1 MSLERLIR
9 EQVYKYKR
17 RQYLRK
23 STVDKI
29 SDSQFIV
36 FNMNKPSLN
45 KSIMRGQKSSVGR
58 ESINKSIRNVKLP
71 RRSSSRA
78 HRARSFYGAPV
89 NDIGGR
95 RFAGLVCIILAITL
109 ILTQCF
115 NGRAQHTMASQEG
128 LSTALE
134 ESVINTQKK
143 EVVVENKLLDSQ
155 EELAVRSQKD
165 SKKNTSTLQ
174 TYYES
179 IQNFNMEAKSLD
191 KLFDRAAKSKR
202 EYSQAL
208 AIWSIGKLQKST
220 DKEIYQM
227 IRKYDHEYMMK
238 NYPRYEEGE
247 SIYKQ
252 FVYDIKYFP
261 IPKYKKYEFKPSWQ
275 ERTLFEESDSYGID
289 IIDPKNTTGKTPVVS
304 MTEGVVEGLGWHE
317 IGGYRVGIRS
327 EGGAYFYY
335 GHLDAL
341 PTHIQKGDTVQAGD
355 YLGMM
360 GNTGYG
366 AEGTRGEIP
375 VKLHVG
381 IAVSA
386 KDGKQ
391 FWVNPYPFLEYV
403 ESNKTV
409 IKP

>member
-23 STVDKI
+23 SNVDKI

-36 FNMNKPSLN
+36 FNMNKPNFN

-58 ESINKSIRNVKLP
+58 ESINKSARNIKLP
-71 RRSSSRA
+71 RRSSSRS
-78 HRARSFYGAPV
+78 HRARSFYGSPINAV
-89 NDIGGR
+89 GGR
-95 RFAGLVCIILAITL
+95 HVAGLICIILAIIL

-115 NGRAQHTMASQEG
+115 NGKVQLTMASQEG

-134 ESVINTQKK
+134 EPSMNTQK
-143 EVVVENKLLDSQ
+143 ENVVLENTQVNSQ
-155 EELAVRSQKD
+155 EELGV
-165 SKKNTSTLQ
+165 SKPNDKKKHTSTLQ

-191 KLFDRAAKSKR
+191 KLFDVATKNKR

-261 IPKYKKYEFKPSWQ
+261 IPKYKKYNFESSWQ
-275 ERTLFEESDSYGID
+275 EKVLFEESDSYGID
-289 IIDPKNTTGKTPVVS
+289 IIDPKNTTGKIPVVS

-335 GHLDAL
+335 GHLDEL

-391 FWVNPYPFLEYV
+391 FWVNPYPFLGYV